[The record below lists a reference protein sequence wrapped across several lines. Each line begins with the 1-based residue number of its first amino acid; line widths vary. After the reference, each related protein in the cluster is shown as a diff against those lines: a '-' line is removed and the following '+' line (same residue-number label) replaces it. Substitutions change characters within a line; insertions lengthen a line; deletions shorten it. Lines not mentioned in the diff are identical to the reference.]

1 MRKKAQVQSQ
11 IFIYVVAIAIFA
23 FILVYGY
30 NAIRGFGERSDQI
43 SYIKFKTDLTST
55 VKRVAP
61 DFGTVK
67 RQEFFIG
74 GNFQKVCFVQTH
86 NPPTSL
92 TTDSAENPI
101 TDLIIKDAVLSG
113 SEDNTFLLAGSV
125 EESFNIGNIN
135 VTPNGF
141 NCIDILNG
149 KVKIQFEGGG
159 DHALISVVQ

>member
-1 MRKKAQVQSQ
+1 MRKAQIQSQ
-11 IFIYVVAIAIFA
+11 IFIYVIAIAIFA

-30 NAIRGFGERSDQI
+30 NAIRGFGEKSDQI

-74 GNFQKVCFVQTH
+74 GDFQQVCFVQTH
-86 NPPTSL
+86 SPPEKITK
-92 TTDSAENPI
+92 DIAGNPI
-101 TDLIIKDAVLSG
+101 TNPIIKDAVTSG
-113 SEDNTFLLAGSV
+113 SADNTFLISSSV

-135 VTPNGF
+135 VSPSGF
-141 NCIDILNG
+141 DCIDILNG

-159 DHALISVVQ
+159 DHALIQRVN